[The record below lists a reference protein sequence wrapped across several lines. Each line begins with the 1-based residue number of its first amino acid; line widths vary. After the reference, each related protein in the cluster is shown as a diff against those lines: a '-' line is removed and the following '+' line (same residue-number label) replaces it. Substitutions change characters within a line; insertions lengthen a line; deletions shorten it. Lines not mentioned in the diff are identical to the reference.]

1 MAVCFQIQAVQSTVT
16 LNQSKRSTNCLVAPA
31 IWKQVLIWGRASD
44 AEGVSFIE
52 IVVKKLEEN

>member
-1 MAVCFQIQAVQSTVT
+1 MDMEHENHQNHADELQWMWAAYDT
-16 LNQSKRSTNCLVAPA
+16 LF
-31 IWKQVLIWGRASD
+31 WRASD